1 MSGTTG
7 VIALIR
13 DGTAHVANL
22 GDSRAIIGWW
32 TDAGEIEG
40 EAISEDHVPSRKD
53 EYERVREAGARIMTG
68 SQLAGRA
75 AWHNSWEEDVLGQA
89 RTLITP

>member
-53 EYERVREAGARIMTG
+53 EYERVRGGSSFLPRVRCVIRI
-68 SQLAGRA
+68 Q
-75 AWHNSWEEDVLGQA
+75 E
-89 RTLITP
+89 P